1 METRCVA
8 RHGPETDT
16 PEKAR
21 QTFFLIPFGGG
32 TMPDSITKQFVTQ
45 FDNSLRTLAQQKDSR
60 LRKTIYD
67 RGQIEGASFTI
78 NNLGTVEMDEALVR
92 LGDTLWADPD
102 HTARNVPLR
111 DFFKA
116 IPLDRMDIPK
126 MKVNP
131 VTGGQYMQQLVAARN
146 RKIDDVIFQAALNP
160 IVALDGTATFTLPAS
175 QIIAAGG
182 TGLTKAKIIQTKS
195 IFRQNETDDE
205 QELFFLYDSL
215 AMIQIMSDT
224 TLTSADFM
232 AVKMLQ
238 TGSLTEKWMGFNW
251 IPFERVLN
259 VGGVR
264 TTAAYSKDAIHFG
277 YGDERGDVDKR
288 PDKRNAWQVSIEGSC
303 GAGRQ
308 DEKKVVQV
316 SYQ

>member
-1 METRCVA
+1 
-8 RHGPETDT
+8 
-16 PEKAR
+16 
-21 QTFFLIPFGGG
+21 
-32 TMPDSITKQFVTQ
+32 MPDTINRQFVTQ
-45 FDNSLRTLAQQKDSR
+45 FDSSLRTLAQQKDSR
-60 LRKTIYD
+60 LRKTVYD
-67 RGQIEGASFTI
+67 RGAIEGASFTI
-78 NNLGTVEMDEALVR
+78 NNLGSVEMDEVLVR
-92 LGDTLWADPD
+92 LGDTIWGDPD

-111 DFFKA
+111 DFYKA
-116 IPLDRMDIPK
+116 LPLDKFDIPK

-131 VTGGQYMQQLVAARN
+131 VTGGQYMKQLVAARN
-146 RKIDDVIFQAALNP
+146 RKIDDIIFQAALSP
-160 IVALDGTATFTLPAS
+160 IVALDGSVTFTLPSS

-182 TGLTKAKIIQTKS
+182 TGLTKAKIIQTKA
-195 IFRQNETDDE
+195 IFRQNETDDVE
-205 QELFFLYDSL
+205 DGQELYFLYDSL
-215 AMIQIMSDT
+215 AMTQIMSDT

-238 TGSLTEKWMGFNW
+238 EGKLTEKWMGFNW

-259 VGGVR
+259 NAGVR
-264 TTAAYSKDAIHFG
+264 TTAAYSQDAIHFG

-288 PDKRNAWQVSIEGSC
+288 PDKRNAWQVSMEGSY